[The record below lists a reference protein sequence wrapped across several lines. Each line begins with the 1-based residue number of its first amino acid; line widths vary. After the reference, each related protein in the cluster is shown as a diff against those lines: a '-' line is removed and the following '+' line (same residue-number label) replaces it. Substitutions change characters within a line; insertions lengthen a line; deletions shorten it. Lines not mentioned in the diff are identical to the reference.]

1 MKPMHYATTAV
12 VVSLLFL
19 TACGGDSERAL
30 PGEEAALSVRV
41 QSVQRSQIASTAS
54 VVGTT
59 EPFAR
64 ATAAAQLMGRVV
76 AANFDEGQRVSAG
89 QVLVRLEDAALQAAR
104 GRAQAGL
111 GEARS
116 ARQLA
121 EKTAARLRN
130 LFEEQAASQQML
142 DDAETA
148 FARAE
153 AAERAARQALVHAEV
168 QLDYSAIAASIDG
181 YVVKK
186 FVQVG
191 DMAAPGVPL
200 FAIEQLDSLKV
211 EVLLPESRRVAAGE
225 RVGIVGESG
234 AGKSTLVRLMLRFFD
249 PDSGSVEV
257 GGADL
262 RTLDAG
268 SVRALFAVVN
278 QDTYLFHGSVEDN
291 LRLGKPN
298 ASHDELEAAARAAN
312 AHAFI
317 ERLPQGYA
325 TVVGERGIRL
335 SGGQRQRIA
344 IARALLLDP
353 RILILDDAT
362 ASVDAST
369 EARIQIGR
377 EHV

>member
-1 MKPMHYATTAV
+1 MHYATTAV

-130 LFEEQAASQQML
+130 LFEQQAASQQML

-225 RVGIVGESG
+225 RVQVEIAALDRRVDGRVLAQVQAADPRSRTFRAKIVIGNGDGRIGSG
-234 AGKSTLVRLMLRFFD
+234 MF
-249 PDSGSVEV
+249 
-257 GGADL
+257 
-262 RTLDAG
+262 
-268 SVRALFAVVN
+268 
-278 QDTYLFHGSVEDN
+278 
-291 LRLGKPN
+291 
-298 ASHDELEAAARAAN
+298 
-312 AHAFI
+312 
-317 ERLPQGYA
+317 
-325 TVVGERGIRL
+325 
-335 SGGQRQRIA
+335 
-344 IARALLLDP
+344 ARALLPEAP
-353 RILILDDAT
+353 RTALLVPSAALVRKGQLEGVYVVAEGRAQLRWLRLGDRRGDDFEVLSGLNEGDRVIVAPS
-362 ASVDAST
+362 ADVRA
-369 EARIQIGR
+369 GR
-377 EHV
+377 LVEVRSNG